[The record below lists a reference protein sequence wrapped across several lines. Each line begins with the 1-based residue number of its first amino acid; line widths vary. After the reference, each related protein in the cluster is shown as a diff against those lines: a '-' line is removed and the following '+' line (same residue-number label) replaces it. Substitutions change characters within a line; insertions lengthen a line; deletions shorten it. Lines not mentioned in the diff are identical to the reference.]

1 MSKSLKVLVVFDAD
15 RNYGVDSDLS
25 ECLGQESWK
34 SEAHVLKTIKGLG
47 HEVRTIG
54 IHDNLKLLLEEAE
67 TFKPDVV
74 FNLMEV
80 FNNDPKMA
88 SNVVALIEIL
98 KLSFTGCSSLGLS
111 LCKDKS
117 LAKKV
122 LTFHGIKNPKF
133 DVLLRGKP
141 VKRDS
146 SLSFP
151 ILIKPLVEDASYGIS
166 MASFVENDA
175 GFEERVKFLHESSG
189 YDAIAEE
196 YVDGRELYVSVL
208 GSKRLQVGVPREMKF
223 GQMPENGPRIATYK
237 AKWDEN
243 YRERWEISNVFIEN
257 PDDSTLKRIET
268 VCKEAYRALRLNGYA
283 RLDLR
288 PTEAGEVF
296 VIEVNPSP
304 YIAADD
310 DFALSA
316 ERAGLPYER
325 LIQTILDQA
334 FS

>member
-1 MSKSLKVLVVFDAD
+1 MVFDAD
-15 RNYGVDSDLS
+15 RNYGGDFDIS
-25 ECLGQESWK
+25 EYLGKDSWK
-34 SEAHVLKTIKGLG
+34 SEAHVLKALKSLG
-47 HEVRTIG
+47 HEVRAVG
-54 IHDNLKLLLEEAE
+54 IHDNLKLLLEETE

-80 FNNDPKMA
+80 FNNDPKIA
-88 SNVVALIEIL
+88 SNVAALFEIL

-117 LAKKV
+117 LAKKI

-133 DVLLRGKP
+133 DVLMRGRP
-141 VKRDS
+141 VRRDT

-175 GFEERVKFLHESSG
+175 AFEERVKFLHENSR

-243 YRERWEISNVFIEN
+243 YRQRWEISNDFIEN

-268 VCKEAYRALRLNGYA
+268 TCKEAYRALGLNGYA

-288 PTEAGEVF
+288 LTEAGEVF
-296 VIEVNPSP
+296 VIEVNPNP
-304 YIAADD
+304 YISADE

-316 ERAGLPYER
+316 ERAGLPYNR

-334 FS
+334 LP